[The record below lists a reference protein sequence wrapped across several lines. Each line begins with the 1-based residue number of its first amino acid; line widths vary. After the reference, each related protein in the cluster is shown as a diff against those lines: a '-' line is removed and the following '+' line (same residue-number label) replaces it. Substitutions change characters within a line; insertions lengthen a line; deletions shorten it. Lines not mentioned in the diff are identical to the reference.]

1 MDFVSKQQTYEATR
15 KLLIENA
22 ARLGDSNMEEIARN
36 MQMDGDHSRLPALYQ
51 RFLDTLRSDPLE
63 PHTALSAAAE
73 FMEKNVDAEG
83 KPQVADLIHAA
94 KSTADDPENGDRDL
108 WNHWIELLA
117 SV

>member
-15 KLLIENA
+15 KLLLENA
-22 ARLGDSNMEEIARN
+22 ARLGDRNMEDIARN

-73 FMEKNVDAEG
+73 FMAKNVDADG
-83 KPQVADLIHAA
+83 KPQVAEFIDGA
-94 KSTADDPENGDRDL
+94 KITADNPEQGDHTL
-108 WNHWIELLA
+108 WNHWIELLE

>member
-1 MDFVSKQQTYEATR
+1 MEFVSKQQTYEATR
-15 KLLIENA
+15 KLLLENA
-22 ARLGDSNMEEIARN
+22 ARMGDATVEDVARN

-51 RFLDTLRSDPLE
+51 RFLDTITADPLE
-63 PHTALSAAAE
+63 PQDALAAAAE
-73 FMEKNVDAEG
+73 FMEKNVDAQG

-94 KSTADDPENGDRDL
+94 KVTADDPEKGDTGL

>member
-15 KLLIENA
+15 KLLLENA
-22 ARLGDSNMEEIARN
+22 ARLGDRAMEETARN

-73 FMEKNVDAEG
+73 FMAKNIDASG
-83 KPQVADLIHAA
+83 KPQVAELIDAA
-94 KSTADDPENGDRDL
+94 KVTADDPEKGDRAL
-108 WNHWIELLA
+108 WNHWIELLE